1 MRRWKTAAWT
11 AALLAAAGAGAAI
24 GPTVH
29 GQTASVRRET
39 PRVVQFSG
47 GGSWIGL
54 SVRDLGDEDVAK
66 TKLPA
71 PGGVLVEEVSTESPA
86 QTAGVKAGDVI
97 VEFDGERV
105 RGTRQFTRL
114 VQETPAGRKV
124 QTSVVRDG
132 QRVPLT
138 IEPREGNGLRFFD
151 GFDRFPDAA
160 RAWLEPMPPMPPVP
174 PAPPAAPVPPA
185 PPSPP
190 APGFRYFEFDDL
202 LNGKGSGGR
211 LGVTVIDLQ
220 PQLAEYFGTKNGVLV
235 TSVRTESPA
244 ARAGLK
250 AGDVITSINGNT
262 VGSPSELRQRASA
275 LKDGDEFTVDAV
287 RDKKSITLKGKADA
301 AAIRRR
307 TSVAVL

>member
-11 AALLAAAGAGAAI
+11 AALLARGAGAGAAI

-29 GQTASVRRET
+29 GQTAAVRRET

-174 PAPPAAPVPPA
+174 PHRLRPRSLRRRPHRRRQGSAISSSTTCSTGRAAA
-185 PPSPP
+185 
-190 APGFRYFEFDDL
+190 G
-202 LNGKGSGGR
+202 GSASR
-211 LGVTVIDLQ
+211 
-220 PQLAEYFGTKNGVLV
+220 
-235 TSVRTESPA
+235 S
-244 ARAGLK
+244 
-250 AGDVITSINGNT
+250 SISSRS
-262 VGSPSELRQRASA
+262 SPSTSGQRTACW
-275 LKDGDEFTVDAV
+275 
-287 RDKKSITLKGKADA
+287 
-301 AAIRRR
+301 
-307 TSVAVL
+307 